1 MYSTIFFDL
10 DGTLTDSEEGITKS
24 VQYGLKKMGVTDC
37 DDLSAL
43 RHFIGPP
50 LSESFKEFFE
60 GEDIKRAIAFYR
72 ERYSTIGWK
81 ENRLY
86 DGIKDMLKKIKE
98 SGRKIYM
105 ATSKPEIFAKDIAE
119 LFEISEY
126 FDGICGA
133 TTDGVRN
140 TKEDVVKYAIEVCG
154 ETNPDNILM
163 VGDRHHDVD
172 GAGEFGIK
180 TLGVTYGFGTREEL
194 LGCGAIAVVDTPDEV
209 VKFITK

>member
-86 DGIKDMLKKIKE
+86 DGIKDMLNEIKE

>member
-98 SGRKIYM
+98 SSRKIYM